1 MVKHHI
7 KLGLLGFALFC
18 STQSGTISEIASPQG
33 FKTIEYPAGSYSH
46 WISTLPLK
54 QDKIIKTYDG
64 NTAHNDNFNVLA
76 VVEMPLLFQQ
86 DLEQCADYCFRFW
99 AEYHQQLKILDKLYL
114 FDYNGN
120 KRPFNTSNKPFN
132 SFLKSSMSNTNSFS
146 IKKGCQEVSIAD
158 LKPGDM
164 IVQNEGGGIGHISI
178 IMSICKSD
186 IGDALYLIGF
196 SYMPAQEFHIEGAFD
211 AYGKQGWFTLKGYY
225 DFLHDN
231 LDLGKPVLRKFTE

>member
-1 MVKHHI
+1 MTTNHI
-7 KLGLLGFALFC
+7 KLAILGFAVCC
-18 STQSGTISEIASPQG
+18 SAQAGTINEISAPQG
-33 FKTIEYPAGSYSH
+33 FTKIEYPIGSYSY
-46 WISTLPLK
+46 WISNLPLK
-54 QDKIIKTYDG
+54 QDKIIKAYDG
-64 NTAHNDNFNVLA
+64 STVPNDNYNVLA

-120 KRPFNTSNKPFN
+120 KRPFNTSNRPFN

-146 IKKGCQEVSIAD
+146 IKKGCQEVPMAD

-164 IVQNEGGGIGHISI
+164 IVQNEGGGIGHVSV
-178 IMSICKSD
+178 IMSMCKPEK
-186 IGDALYLIGF
+186 GEALYLIGF
-196 SYMPAQEFHIEGAFD
+196 SYMPAQEFHIEKATD

-225 DFLHDN
+225 GFLHDN
-231 LDLGKPVLRKFTE
+231 IDLGEPVLRKFAE